1 MSRSKIKIPSKGE
14 KISYKNGKLSVP
26 ENPIIPF
33 IEGDGIGVDITPVMI
48 DVVDAAIA
56 SAYGGKRKISWME
69 VYCGEKSVNVYG
81 ADEWLPEETL
91 QACRDYVVSIKGPL
105 TTPVGG
111 GIRSLNVALRQVL
124 DLYVCLRPVKY
135 FDGTPSPVKRPDLVD
150 MVIFRENSEDIYAGV
165 EFESGSD
172 ESNKIIDI
180 LQSQFDVKKIRFTE
194 NCGIGI
200 KPVSEEGSKRL
211 IRKSFEYAIQNN
223 RDSVTLIHKGNIQK
237 FTEGA
242 FRDWGYELAKEE
254 FGAEPFDGGPWH
266 TFLNPHNNKP
276 IIVKDV
282 ICDAFL
288 QQILHRP
295 AEYDVIASPNLNG
308 DYISDALAAQVGGI
322 GIAPGANLGDS
333 IAIFEATHGTAP
345 KYAGQDKVNPGSL
358 ILSAEMM
365 LRHLGWVEAADL
377 IIAAMEKTIQKKKV
391 TYDFA
396 RLIDDAQ
403 EVSCSEFGKLLIKKF

>member
-1 MSRSKIKIPSKGE
+1 MSGSKIKIPSKGE

-180 LQSQFDVKKIRFTE
+180 LQSQFNVEKIRFTE

-254 FGAEPFDGGPWH
+254 FGGEPFDGGPWH
-266 TFLNPHNNKP
+266 TFLNPNNNKP
-276 IIVKDV
+276 IIDIENNIIPNIYFNIIKLSKGEEFAICLKGYEICIVPATGSIDV
-282 ICDAFL
+282 EISNKTFKNIGNRKTDVWDGEPECIYIPCNQEAKIKCVSRNCELFIAGAKYDK
-288 QQILHRP
+288 ILEPFVIRSNEIDLVQYGSDETKTHRK
-295 AEYDVIASPNLNG
+295 I
-308 DYISDALAAQVGGI
+308 
-322 GIAPGANLGDS
+322 
-333 IAIFEATHGTAP
+333 
-345 KYAGQDKVNPGSL
+345 
-358 ILSAEMM
+358 
-365 LRHLGWVEAADL
+365 
-377 IIAAMEKTIQKKKV
+377 
-391 TYDFA
+391 
-396 RLIDDAQ
+396 
-403 EVSCSEFGKLLIKKF
+403 